1 MNALRSTILV
11 FFATA
16 LWLGSLIA
24 AAWAVS
30 VKSNPPI
37 TIRGAGSTFA
47 SLLYAKWI
55 NAFSS
60 TFPNVTIN
68 YDAVGSDEG
77 IARFIGQT
85 VDFAG
90 TDALMT
96 EAEVAKVRNGVIM
109 VPTTAG
115 MTVLAYNLPG
125 LKGAIRLPRDAYAD
139 IFAGRIK
146 RWDDPRLLE
155 ANPGVTLPHLDI
167 VRVARRD
174 VSGATAVFTR
184 HLATI
189 SPAWRNGGF
198 GIGQSIQWPE
208 GTILADGNEGVIA
221 RLKISEGAIGYVQYG
236 FAKQFVLSIAALQN
250 KASAFVLPDARSGQL
265 AVAEK
270 ASSLNEL
277 DASVIDPAESGAYPI
292 VSYSWIAINKS
303 YDLTLKGGAV
313 REFVNWGLSSGQN
326 DGVDL
331 GYIPLARGIVALSK
345 KALGGHAP

>member
-1 MNALRSTILV
+1 MNALRATILV
-11 FFATA
+11 FFATV

-24 AAWAVS
+24 TAPAIS
-30 VKSNPPI
+30 IKSNPPI

-96 EAEVAKVRNGVIM
+96 EAEVAKVRNAVIM

-125 LKGAIRLPRDAYAD
+125 LKAAIRLPRDAYAD

-174 VSGATAVFTR
+174 VSGATAIFTR

-189 SPAWRNGGF
+189 RPAWRNGGF

-208 GTILADGNEGVIA
+208 GTILADGNEGIIA
-221 RLKISEGAIGYVQYG
+221 RLRSSEGAIGYVQYG

-250 KASAFVLPDARSGQL
+250 KAGAFVLPDARSGQL
-265 AVAEK
+265 AVAGK

-277 DASVIDPAESGAYPI
+277 DASVIDPAGSGAYPI

-303 YDLTLKGGAV
+303 YDVALKDGAV
-313 REFVNWGLSSGQN
+313 REFVNWGLSRGQN
-326 DGVDL
+326 DGAEL

-345 KALGGHAP
+345 KALGGLAQ

>member
-30 VKSNPPI
+30 VKSNTPI
-37 TIRGAGSTFA
+37 SIRGAGSTFA

-55 NAFSS
+55 KAFSS

-115 MTVLAYNLPG
+115 MTVLAYNPLSVSRRSA
-125 LKGAIRLPRDAYAD
+125 GAP
-139 IFAGRIK
+139 
-146 RWDDPRLLE
+146 
-155 ANPGVTLPHLDI
+155 
-167 VRVARRD
+167 
-174 VSGATAVFTR
+174 
-184 HLATI
+184 
-189 SPAWRNGGF
+189 
-198 GIGQSIQWPE
+198 
-208 GTILADGNEGVIA
+208 
-221 RLKISEGAIGYVQYG
+221 
-236 FAKQFVLSIAALQN
+236 
-250 KASAFVLPDARSGQL
+250 
-265 AVAEK
+265 
-270 ASSLNEL
+270 
-277 DASVIDPAESGAYPI
+277 
-292 VSYSWIAINKS
+292 
-303 YDLTLKGGAV
+303 
-313 REFVNWGLSSGQN
+313 
-326 DGVDL
+326 
-331 GYIPLARGIVALSK
+331 
-345 KALGGHAP
+345 

>member
-1 MNALRSTILV
+1 MMIEPGSEAAFCRPRHCDRRHCNVAGPLDGRKSDQVVPMNALRSTILV
-11 FFATA
+11 FFATV

-24 AAWAVS
+24 TAPAIS
-30 VKSNPPI
+30 IKSNPPI

-60 TFPNVTIN
+60 AFPNVTIR
-68 YDAVGSDEG
+68 YDAVGSEEG

-90 TDALMT
+90 TDAPMT

-125 LKGAIRLPRDAYAD
+125 LKTTVRLPRDVYAD

-146 RWDDPRLLE
+146 RWDDPRLQA
-155 ANPGVTLPHLDI
+155 ANPGVALPGLDI

-174 VSGATAVFTR
+174 VSGATAVFTG

-189 SPAWRNGGF
+189 SPAWRNAGLR
-198 GIGQSIQWPE
+198 IGQSIQWPE
-208 GTILADGNEGVIA
+208 GTILADGNEGI
-221 RLKISEGAIGYVQYG
+221 I
-236 FAKQFVLSIAALQN
+236 
-250 KASAFVLPDARSGQL
+250 
-265 AVAEK
+265 
-270 ASSLNEL
+270 
-277 DASVIDPAESGAYPI
+277 
-292 VSYSWIAINKS
+292 
-303 YDLTLKGGAV
+303 
-313 REFVNWGLSSGQN
+313 
-326 DGVDL
+326 
-331 GYIPLARGIVALSK
+331 
-345 KALGGHAP
+345 